1 MQLVL
6 MLLCL
11 GFGPYLYAED
21 QPGEVPS
28 FIQEDLKY
36 YPFEVEEDRFVVG
49 ELSVGQLHI
58 LNTYRDDAKMLFA
71 RHLGILSING
81 TKDDIPLLQLIIDQK
96 ILRKDE
102 VQKWQALGILFGDVL
117 AREFNMTW
125 VRYEDKYGLSKALR
139 FRRTDNFMFPVIMF
153 SKRVGYND
161 KIDVQAIY
169 NKLADDVAAFKAW
182 ELKPKLPNGLK
193 PS

>member
-1 MQLVL
+1 MFVVL

-21 QPGEVPS
+21 QPGEVPL

-36 YPFEVEEDRFVVG
+36 YPFEVKEDRFVVG

-58 LNTYRDDAKMLFA
+58 LNTYREDAKMLFA
-71 RHLGILSING
+71 RHLGILSIKG
-81 TKDDIPLLQLIIDQK
+81 TKDDIPLLQQFIDQK

-102 VQKWQALGILFGDVL
+102 IKRWQALGILFGDVL

-139 FRRTDNFMFPVIMF
+139 FRRTDNFMFPVVMF

-169 NKLADDVAAFKAW
+169 NKIADDVAAFKAW